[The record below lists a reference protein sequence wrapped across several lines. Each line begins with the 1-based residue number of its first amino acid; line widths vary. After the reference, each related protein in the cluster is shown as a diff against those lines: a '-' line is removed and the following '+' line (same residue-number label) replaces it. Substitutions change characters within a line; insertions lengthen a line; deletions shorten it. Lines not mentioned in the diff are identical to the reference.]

1 MTKKDAIETHKEG
14 GDNIKFENN
23 DKNSESQKKDV
34 GTIKNSKDANLTNSK
49 TVVKPS
55 KKEIPKS
62 STDSKKKFA
71 QLQKEL
77 KKQKSEVVS
86 ISKQLFKAKDEIK
99 DLEADVKNEKDR
111 RLRTFAEYENYRKRT
126 NKELLDASVR
136 ANKNLIAALLPVID
150 DFERAEEQHS
160 EVQKE
165 LYEGYQIIYSKL
177 LQTLKFQGLELTEV
191 KKGQKFDPDLHEAIA
206 HLPSEFEPGTILDIT
221 EKGYSLGELVVRH
234 PKVVV
239 SKEK

>member
-1 MTKKDAIETHKEG
+1 MKKDAIETQQEG
-14 GDNIKFENN
+14 RGDIESEAN
-23 DKNSESQKKDV
+23 DKNSERQKRD
-34 GTIKNSKDANLTNSK
+34 GITIKKTKDIKLSNSK
-49 TVVKPS
+49 TDVKSS
-55 KKEIPKS
+55 KKQVPKS
-62 STDSKKKFA
+62 LVESKKK
-71 QLQKEL
+71 LTRLEKEL

-86 ISKQLFKAKDEIK
+86 VSKQLFKANDKIK
-99 DLEADVKNEKDR
+99 DLEAEVKNEKDR

-136 ANKNLIAALLPVID
+136 ANKNLIVALLPIID

-165 LYEGYQIIYSKL
+165 LYEGYQLIYSKL

-221 EKGYSLGELVVRH
+221 EKGYSLGDLVVRH

>member
-1 MTKKDAIETHKEG
+1 MKKDTIETQDGRNDIESEV
-14 GDNIKFENN
+14 I
-23 DKNSESQKKDV
+23 DKNSERQEEDNITTKKSKA
-34 GTIKNSKDANLTNSK
+34 IKLPNSK
-49 TVVKPS
+49 TGAKS
-55 KKEIPKS
+55 GKKQIAKS
-62 STDSKKKFA
+62 PVESKKKIA
-71 QLQKEL
+71 QLEKDL

-86 ISKQLFKAKDEIK
+86 VSKQLFKSNDKIK
-99 DLEADVKNEKDR
+99 DLEAELKNEKDR

-136 ANKNLIAALLPVID
+136 ANKNLISALLPIID

-160 EVQKE
+160 EAQKE
-165 LYEGYQIIYSKL
+165 LYEGYQLIYNKL

-206 HLPSEFEPGTILDIT
+206 HLPSEVEPGTILDIT
-221 EKGYSLGELVVRH
+221 EKGYSLGEQVVRH